1 MNQPAF
7 VGTIAYVA
15 RRALWLAWY
24 NLQLIFIVY
33 PAEGFWRVTALLN
46 PRTWSYRRRV
56 RAKLEGSVSHH
67 GGTYAVFAMFREG
80 ELSPYTLSAIDSLNR
95 LKVNIILV
103 SNTVL
108 TEAVQEKLRSRCR
121 YVVIRD
127 NIGRDFGAYKDGF
140 SVLRETKE
148 EIQRL
153 VLLNDSVVYLLDGL
167 DEMFRQ
173 FLGDN
178 DYAGLTEVHDRHYH
192 VQSFL
197 MSFGASVLRDPRFLN
212 YWRRYIPIGTRRWSI
227 HKGEVGL
234 TRMMLDCGFR
244 PKLVASL
251 ERLKVALENDE
262 KTDNIPA
269 LLPDRF
275 APAAYQSTNP
285 VPYVLS
291 VFGEKNQIHV
301 GAFLLTRYAISPLFK
316 RDIVARGV
324 YSPERLKDI
333 SGILGLDLPM
343 LLQQQEIHQRRRH
356 TSWISRIL
364 FRFGS
369 I

>member
-1 MNQPAF
+1 MM
-7 VGTIAYVA
+7 VYVA

-33 PAEGFWRVTALLN
+33 PMEGFWRVKALLD
-46 PRTWSYRRRV
+46 PRTWSSRRRI
-56 RAKLEGSVSHH
+56 RGRLDGRLHHPGGS
-67 GGTYAVFAMFREG
+67 YAVLAMFREG
-80 ELSPYTLSAIDSLNR
+80 QLSPYTLSAIDSLNR
-95 LKVNIILV
+95 LKVNVVIV

-108 TEAVQEKLRSRCR
+108 TETVEELLRSRCR
-121 YVVIRD
+121 CLVVRD
-127 NIGRDFGAYKDGF
+127 NIGRDFGAYKDGIRI
-140 SVLRETKE
+140 VRGMDGHLK
-148 EIQRL
+148 RL
-153 VLLNDSVVYLLDGL
+153 VLLNDSVIYLPDGL
-167 DEMFRQ
+167 DEMFRK
-173 FLGDN
+173 FMADE
-178 DYAGLTEVHDRHYH
+178 DYIGLTEVHDRHHH

-227 HKGEVGL
+227 HMGEVGL
-234 TRMMLDCGFR
+234 TKAMMDAGYR

-251 ERLKVALENDE
+251 GRLKVALERADVVS
-262 KTDNIPA
+262 NIPA

-275 APAAYQSTNP
+275 VSTARQSTNL
-285 VPYVLS
+285 VSYVLS
-291 VFGEKNQIHV
+291 VFAEKNQIHV

-324 YSPERLKDI
+324 YSEERLESI
-333 SGILGLDLPM
+333 SGILGVDLPE
-343 LLQQQEIHQRRRH
+343 LLRRQEIHPRRRH
-356 TSWISRIL
+356 TSWINRML